1 MTFVRCTTCNKPVV
15 THRYTQYVLCPWCVT
30 PVELPEVE
38 DIKNYELFQWN
49 HSEMKGC

>member
-1 MTFVRCTTCNKPVV
+1 MTFVRCTTCNKPVI
-15 THRYTQYVLCPWCVT
+15 TRRYTQYVLCPWCVT